1 MSNSDWQLLTVDI
14 ERRGYGRRYTW
25 LPVDDLRRDGFAIDF
40 TGAYTRPDQI
50 DIRRGDIARW
60 RENGRLLQGD
70 VAEVH
75 IEGAVLHVRV
85 EGAHPLPP
93 EAFYP

>member
-1 MSNSDWQLLTVDI
+1 LSNTDSQLLTVDI

-40 TGAYTRPDQI
+40 AGAYTRPEQI

-70 VAEVH
+70 VTEVRVD
-75 IEGAVLHVRV
+75 GQMLHVRV
-85 EGAHPLPP
+85 DDTRLLP
-93 EAFYP
+93 ADAYYP